1 MALLRG
7 FQRSAEEKAREG
19 ERKPRGRGSA
29 TVTGCGVS
37 LKLWDRRPPSEA
49 PLGVLAR
56 CPRGLEEIG
65 EGSWEKWRS
74 PFFLPR

>member
-7 FQRSAEEKAREG
+7 LQRSAEEKESEG
-19 ERKPRGRGSA
+19 ERKHRGRALA
-29 TVTGCGVS
+29 TITGYGVS
-37 LKLWDRRPPSEA
+37 LKLWGCRPPSEA

-65 EGSWEKWRS
+65 EGSRGKR
-74 PFFLPR
+74 